1 MQRQIIFWL
10 GALFL
15 TLLFFWYLQNILL
28 PFIAGFVL
36 AYFLDPLA
44 DKLEAKG
51 IPRILATTIIII
63 SAVVVLVAG
72 ILFVVPVLGKQVS
85 RLVTDFPALSTQV
98 VEFVNLYAPDWLKA
112 MLPENGGD
120 LQATLA
126 NYGDKLLGWVATLS
140 STLLS
145 GGKSLINLFSLII
158 ITPIVAFYILNDWD
172 RIVAV
177 VDGYLPR
184 NEQEALRSLARDVDR
199 ALAGYIR
206 GQGTLCLILAVFYAL
221 GFMFA
226 GLKSGLAI
234 GLMTG
239 LFTFIPFFGALAG
252 GATALGVGVLQF
264 GLTDGHVLGVV
275 GVLVLGQ
282 FLESYVLSPK
292 LVGHSIGLHP
302 VWMMLAILTF
312 ATVFGVM
319 GLLLAVPLAATTGV
333 FVRHGLARYLTSEIY
348 LGPAKKVK

>member
-10 GALFL
+10 VALAL
-15 TLLFFWYLQNILL
+15 TLLFFWYLQDILL

-44 DKLEAKG
+44 DKLEARG
-51 IPRILATTIIII
+51 IPRTAATAIITLSALFLLALG
-63 SAVVVLVAG
+63 VV
-72 ILFVVPVLGKQVS
+72 FVVPVLGQQIG
-85 RLVTDFPALSTQV
+85 RLITDFPTLTKQV
-98 VEFVNLYAPDWLKA
+98 VDFVNLNAPDWLRA

-120 LQATLA
+120 LQTTLST
-126 NYGDKLLGWVATLS
+126 YGDKLLGWVVSLG

-145 GGKSLINLFSLII
+145 GGKSLINLFSLLI

-172 RIVAV
+172 RIVAI

-184 NEQEALRSLARDVDR
+184 NEQESIRAIARDVDK

-206 GQGTLCLILAVFYAL
+206 GQGTLCLILAVFYGL
-221 GFMFA
+221 SFLLA

-239 LFTFIPFFGALAG
+239 LLTFIPFFGALTG
-252 GATALGVGVLQF
+252 GATALGVGALQF
-264 GLTDGHVLGVV
+264 GLFDAHLLGVV
-275 GVLVLGQ
+275 AVLALGQ
-282 FLESYVLSPK
+282 FLEGYVLSPK

-302 VWMMLAILTF
+302 VWMMLAILAF
-312 ATVFGVM
+312 AYVFGIM

-333 FVRHGLARYLTSEIY
+333 LVRHGLARYLSSEIY
-348 LGPAKKVK
+348 LGPTKKAK